1 MINQAEETFSVDS
14 SVTPEIFT
22 LDKVDDHRAS
32 KRST

>member
-1 MINQAEETFSVDS
+1 MIDQAEETFSVES

-22 LDKVDDHRAS
+22 LDKVDEHGAS